1 MDSKTF
7 IAQLARRLNID
18 RTECTEMVQSLADT
32 IGTRGAEMD
41 SVAIPGFGTFEPR
54 MRRERINVQP
64 VSGRR
69 MLLPPKV
76 VLSFKPSALLRQK
89 LKDVRPGA
97 PAKPSPDEL

>member
-1 MDSKTF
+1 
-7 IAQLARRLNID
+7 
-18 RTECTEMVQSLADT
+18 MVQCLADA

-41 SVAIPGFGTFEPR
+41 AVAIPGFGTFEPR

-76 VLSFKPSALLRQK
+76 VLGFKPSALLRQK

-97 PAKPSPDEL
+97 RTNSDSDEL

>member
-7 IAQLARRLNID
+7 ISQLSRRLNIE
-18 RTECTEMVQSLADT
+18 RTECAEMVQCLADA

-41 SVAIPGFGTFEPR
+41 AVAIPGFGTFEPR

-76 VLSFKPSALLRQK
+76 VLGFKPSALLRQK

-97 PAKPSPDEL
+97 RTNSDSDEL